1 MTLTQER
8 NTYPAAA
15 DAERRTHH
23 LSLQLEQ
30 GQRHSELICFTSYA
44 AYKGFSENVHTG
56 QNSAFYF
63 SHLVLAC
70 DEKSEVAILLYAVIL
85 QLGPLDPS
93 KILSWFFIVASN
105 LSHSLLVPWT
115 YLPRAGRQKL
125 FLSGLIWGHGT
136 NDRIPSTGNT
146 IIHGYY
152 VFSGMTRVSF
162 SFHTCKKKKTYYF
175 FTECLNSYPQS
186 KAVQLMPFESTN
198 VLNGSR
204 DRKWSVLIHFNLL
217 NCYKE

>member
-1 MTLTQER
+1 MGFKSHFIEKLSINQTGFPAQCLEENCAVSQHISCGMTLTQER

-105 LSHSLLVPWT
+105 LSHSLLVP
-115 YLPRAGRQKL
+115 
-125 FLSGLIWGHGT
+125 
-136 NDRIPSTGNT
+136 
-146 IIHGYY
+146 
-152 VFSGMTRVSF
+152 
-162 SFHTCKKKKTYYF
+162 
-175 FTECLNSYPQS
+175 
-186 KAVQLMPFESTN
+186 
-198 VLNGSR
+198 
-204 DRKWSVLIHFNLL
+204 
-217 NCYKE
+217 